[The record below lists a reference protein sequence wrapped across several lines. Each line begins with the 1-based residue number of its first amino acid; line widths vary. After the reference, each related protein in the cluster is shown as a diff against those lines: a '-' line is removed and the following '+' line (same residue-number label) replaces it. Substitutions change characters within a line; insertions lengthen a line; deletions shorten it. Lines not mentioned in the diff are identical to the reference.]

1 MLRIVVTVSASVSL
15 LLQGCASTYSSLASV
30 DSPCPASM
38 GADPRLQCALR
49 EVEGDGER
57 DTEFRHEMRT
67 IGQDLQA
74 GRIDEAEANR
84 RFDLV
89 LSRFEAQEAQANQR
103 NAALAIAG
111 IAAVGVAAAAADS
124 SSGSAPYSSYS
135 SSRDYSWAWDRFV
148 GPTGRYQWR
157 CRGEQTGR
165 FADDYRC
172 AGRIRTDTRWPG

>member
-1 MLRIVVTVSASVSL
+1 MFRVGVTASVSVSL
-15 LLQGCASTYSSLASV
+15 LLQGCASTYSSLAGV

-38 GADPRLQCALR
+38 GADARLQCALG
-49 EVEGDGER
+49 EAEGDSAR
-57 DTEFRHEMRT
+57 DVTFREEMRT

-74 GRIDEAEANR
+74 GRIDEAEASR
-84 RFDLV
+84 RFDVV

-111 IAAVGVAAAAADS
+111 IAAVGVVAAAADS
-124 SSGSAPYSSYS
+124 SSGGAPYGSYS
-135 SSRDYSWAWDRFV
+135 SARDYSWAWDRFV
-148 GPTGRYQWR
+148 GPTGSYQWR

-172 AGRIRTDTRWPG
+172 AGRLRTDTRWPG